1 MCGIFGIIT
10 KPETSRTSESFVNL
24 TNTLFDFSQMRGMES
39 SGVAVRVN
47 KNKKIFVLRKSL
59 NGGEFVKKS
68 IYKQLLNNTFNLEN
82 QKEGICILGHTRIA
96 TNGMVGL
103 DNQPI
108 QKSGALGIHNG
119 IICNIDYLWK
129 NHPELHRKQIIDTEL
144 LIDLVKSKVDKS
156 EGKNIGQ
163 VLSSA
168 MKEIEG
174 TASFGIFL
182 NNYSSLMLGSNCGSF
197 YYYQGED
204 FFAFASEEY
213 ILNESLKKNGF
224 INEEKESQICQ
235 LAPIS
240 FGVVNFDKAEFTLL
254 NENITYDIA
263 KEPTDFE
270 IKDISDEVPKAP
282 FMNSQPES
290 YIRSLLEYPEESIDK
305 LRRCSK
311 CILPE
316 THPYID
322 FDSEGVCNY
331 CRHYLMRPRP
341 DPIGKDALL
350 EIIEPLLKK
359 KGTNSMLLL
368 SGGRD
373 SCYALHVMKEELG
386 LNPVAYSYDWGML
399 TDLGRRNQARMCG
412 QLGVEHIVISAD
424 IKRKREYIRMNVEA
438 WLKKPDLGM
447 VGLFMAGD
455 KEYHYHAQQLFKR
468 TKLPLFNGG
477 SPMEYTYFKYGFSGS
492 KPSLPSRTLMDKFA
506 IVNHYA
512 TQTLMNPSY
521 MNASVLDSV
530 KAFIIY
536 FFTKWDKIPI
546 HVLFRYLPWSESV
559 VNDTLIGQYNWE
571 LSPDTPTTWRIGD
584 GTTPFYNYIYHTV
597 AGFTENDCFRSNQV
611 LEGIITREQ
620 ALKMAKAE
628 NKPRYESLKWY
639 FDTIGVDMEK
649 AIKAVN
655 NIPKLYP
662 N

>member
-1 MCGIFGIIT
+1 MCGIFGIIS
-10 KPETSRTSESFVNL
+10 KPGTERTSESFINL
-24 TNTLFDFSQMRGMES
+24 TTSLFNFSQMRGMES
-39 SGVAVRVN
+39 SGIAVRVN
-47 KNKKIFVLRKSL
+47 KSKKISVLRKSL

-68 IYKQLLNNTFNLEN
+68 IYKQLLNNTFNAEY
-82 QKEGICILGHTRIA
+82 QKDSICVLGHTRIA

-108 QKSGALGIHNG
+108 QKNGALGIHNG

-144 LIDLVKSKVDKS
+144 LIDLVKSRVDIGK
-156 EGKNIGQ
+156 GKNISQ
-163 VLSSA
+163 VLSSSIG
-168 MKEIEG
+168 EIEG
-174 TASFGIFL
+174 TASFGIFF
-182 NNYSSLMLGSNCGSF
+182 NNYDSVLLGSNCGSF
-197 YYYQGED
+197 YFYQGLD

-213 ILNESLKKNGF
+213 ILRESLKQNNF
-224 INEEKESQICQ
+224 ITEQEEANIKKLE
-235 LAPIS
+235 PIS
-240 FGVVNFDKAEFTLL
+240 FGVVSLETAEFTLL
-254 NENITYDIA
+254 SENIVYDIS
-263 KEPTDFE
+263 KEEKEYE
-270 IKDISDEVPKAP
+270 IQDISDEKPKAP
-282 FMNSQPES
+282 FMNLQPEA
-290 YIRSLLEYPEESIDK
+290 YIRSLLEFPEESISK
-305 LRRCSK
+305 VKRCSK

-316 THPYID
+316 THPFIY

-331 CRHYLMRPRP
+331 CLHYLQRPRP

-350 EIIEPLLKK
+350 EIIEPFVKK

-424 IKRKREYIRMNVEA
+424 IKRKRDYIRMNVEA

-455 KEYHYHAQQLFKR
+455 KEYHYHAQQLYRR

-492 KPSLPSRTLMDKFA
+492 KPSLPHRTLMDKFA

-512 TQTLMNPSY
+512 VQTMMNPSY
-521 MNASVLDSV
+521 INTSVLDSLR
-530 KAFIIY
+530 AFFIY

-559 VNDTLIGQYNWE
+559 VNNTLIGQYNWE
-571 LSPDTPTTWRIGD
+571 LAPDTPTTWRIGD

-611 LEGIITREQ
+611 LEGIITRDQ
-620 ALKMAKAE
+620 ALKMAIAE